1 MTDRNAFFAVPP
13 ADWDAL
19 PLPVRIADRLAEA
32 MLLAGELR
40 AELHGAGAEGLL
52 WIAPEM
58 DDVLQR
64 LDVALRRLAS

>member
-1 MTDRNAFFAVPP
+1 MTGRKAFSGLTL

-40 AELHGAGAEGLL
+40 AELRRAEAEGLL

-58 DDVLQR
+58 DDVLER